1 MGSLGLD
8 VSVSNNEFFCLLV
21 FLAKG
26 NMTWGLLF
34 LRCSGPGRIGCAH
47 QTPRESRSEGRQ
59 AAGEL
64 ARNNVSSRGVLA
76 TLTRSWSQASF
87 REGCTLLACGCV
99 HGSLN
104 FKIKKP
110 YARP

>member
-8 VSVSNNEFFCLLV
+8 VSVSNNESFCLLV

-34 LRCSGPGRIGCAH
+34 LRCSGPGRIGCA
-47 QTPRESRSEGRQ
+47 PNSEGSRSEGRQ

-64 ARNNVSSRGVLA
+64 ARNIVSSRGVLA
-76 TLTRSWSQASF
+76 NLTRSWPKPLS
-87 REGCTLLACGCV
+87 
-99 HGSLN
+99 GSLHS
-104 FKIKKP
+104 
-110 YARP
+110 ARLRVRAWKLKF